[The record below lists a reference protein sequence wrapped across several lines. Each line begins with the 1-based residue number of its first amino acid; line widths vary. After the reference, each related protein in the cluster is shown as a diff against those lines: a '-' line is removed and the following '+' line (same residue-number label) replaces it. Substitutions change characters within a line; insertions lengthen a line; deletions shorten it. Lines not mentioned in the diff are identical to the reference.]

1 VSGKGQSKLK
11 LSRNGNECKPLSVGF
26 AVLFLN
32 QASLVLANTQLL
44 TKIPLL
50 TLMPLVVVFFYAGE
64 LVQLSAAVYF
74 LI

>member
-1 VSGKGQSKLK
+1 
-11 LSRNGNECKPLSVGF
+11 VGF

-50 TLMPLVVVFFYAGE
+50 TLMPLVVVLFYAGE